1 MMGSRVR
8 RFPAEEAAEEA
19 AEVVVGKWVCIVV
32 TWGRLLLMLCG
43 HQLFDHHHLL
53 IDDHLLFSSL
63 FFFFW
68 FLFKVVGIKASWF
81 LFSLWWVVNYSSGK
95 GNETFGGL
103 WYNTVSSL
111 VRS

>member
-53 IDDHLLFSSL
+53 IDDHLLFSL
-63 FFFFW
+63 FFFFFGSKLLALG
-68 FLFKVVGIKASWF
+68 FLVFIFTLVGS
-81 LFSLWWVVNYSSGK
+81 
-95 GNETFGGL
+95 
-103 WYNTVSSL
+103 
-111 VRS
+111 

>member
-43 HQLFDHHHLL
+43 HQLFDRHHLL

-63 FFFFW
+63 FFFFG
-68 FLFKVVGIKASWF
+68 FCSKLLALRLLGFYF
-81 LFSLWWVVNYSSGK
+81 H
-95 GNETFGGL
+95 FGG
-103 WYNTVSSL
+103 
-111 VRS
+111 